1 MKILGCRLDAIDADE
16 ATRRILDLAQGDA
29 PAQVVTLGTEMVVHA
44 QRDDSFRRIV
54 NSCAL
59 SLCDTAG
66 LLAVA
71 RARGAP
77 LHERVTG
84 VELVEHICAGTAARG
99 IGVFLLGGASGVA
112 LKAAA
117 VLQAR
122 YPGLRISG
130 TRNGYFSDTDAGE
143 VAAEVRASGA
153 RVIFAGLGFPR
164 QEEWLAT
171 YLPQTGCGVGIGIG
185 GSLDVI
191 SGNVRRAPAFWRQV
205 HLEWFYRLAREPRRW
220 RRQLALP
227 YFVMLVARDG
237 IRSRFSKGRD
247 ATS

>member
-16 ATRRILDLAQGDA
+16 ATHRILDLARGEV
-29 PAQVVTLGTEMVVHA
+29 PAQVVTLGTEMVVYA
-44 QRDDSFRRIV
+44 QRDHAFRRVV

-71 RARGAP
+71 RARGAQ
-77 LHERVTG
+77 LRERVTG
-84 VELVEHICAGTAARG
+84 VELVGHICAGAATRG
-99 IGVFLLGGASGVA
+99 LGVFLLGGAQGVA
-112 LKAAA
+112 LKAAS

-130 TRNGYFSDTDAGE
+130 TRDGYFRDANAQE

-153 RVIFAGLGFPR
+153 RIIFAGLGFPR
-164 QEEWLAT
+164 QEEWLAA
-171 YLPQTGCGVGIGIG
+171 YLPQTGCGVGIGVG
-185 GSLDVI
+185 GSLDVV
-191 SGNVRRAPAFWRQV
+191 SGSVPRAPAFWRRM

-227 YFVMLVARDG
+227 QFVMLIARDG
-237 IRSRFSKGRD
+237 LQSRFSKERD

>member
-16 ATRRILDLAQGDA
+16 ATRRILDLAYGET
-29 PAQVVTLGTEMVVHA
+29 PAQVVTLGTEMIVHA
-44 QRDDSFRRIV
+44 QTDHNFRRIV

-84 VELVEHICAGTAARG
+84 VELIEHLCAGAATRG
-99 IGVFLLGGASGVA
+99 LGVFLLGGAQGVA
-112 LKAAA
+112 AKAAG

-130 TRNGYFSDTDAGE
+130 TRNGYFSDQESEE
-143 VAAEVRASGA
+143 VARDVRASGA
-153 RVIFAGLGFPR
+153 RMIFAGLGFPR

-171 YLPQTGCGVGIGIG
+171 YLPQTGCGVGIGVG
-185 GSLDVI
+185 GSLDVV
-191 SGNVRRAPAFWRQV
+191 SGSVQRAPALWRRA

-227 YFVMLVARDG
+227 RFVLLIARDG
-237 IRSRFSKGRD
+237 IRSRFSKKRD